1 MGSINPFQGKLK
13 APFSSLQSK
22 ELHILTKYKTH
33 PNIIANNIAIKYS
46 HICIIFNLIK
56 NNSCFII
63 KMKKL
68 KFIEKVLFTFLTD
81 GIICFFNGE
90 NKLDISVFDLVNIQ
104 YEAMY
109 EKSLNETKDWPI
121 ILELWKQ
128 KKYIEQPIYNYDQL
142 KKISTI
148 LENLNKIFQPDQRSE
163 AWYEIRN
170 NLLTASDLGTA
181 LGKNTYSKP
190 EDLIFSKAHC
200 IKPNIG
206 NSPAIIHGV
215 KFEDVAIK
223 IYEKINNVVVK
234 EYGCIPHPHLKC
246 FGASPDGICSSDSVN
261 KNYVGRM
268 LEIKCPKSRPITGFI
283 PVHYELQIQGQL
295 EVCDLEYC
303 DFLECD
309 FQEYE
314 NLHDF
319 LSDKTTE
326 HKGAIFEYYSIIEK
340 TNKYKYLYGEDNLEE
355 WQEKNIEM
363 VLADDSL
370 ELTKITYWKCCE
382 ISIVLVK
389 RDKERF
395 DSYVPI
401 IKEFWDKVIKER
413 MNPYEE
419 KKVFNPCKEFPKE
432 EFQFLSDSN

>member
-1 MGSINPFQGKLK
+1 
-13 APFSSLQSK
+13 
-22 ELHILTKYKTH
+22 
-33 PNIIANNIAIKYS
+33 
-46 HICIIFNLIK
+46 
-56 NNSCFII
+56 
-63 KMKKL
+63 MKKL

-81 GIICFFNGE
+81 GIICFFDGE

-104 YEAMY
+104 YEAMC
-109 EKSLNETKDWPI
+109 EKKLNETKDWPV

-128 KKYIEQPIYNYDQL
+128 KEYIEQPIYNYDQL

-190 EDLIFSKAHC
+190 ADLIFSKAHC
-200 IKPNIG
+200 IKANIG

-234 EYGCIPHPHLKC
+234 EYGCLPHPHLKC

-283 PVHYELQIQGQL
+283 PIHYELQIQGQL

-309 FQEYE
+309 FKEYE
-314 NLHDF
+314 NLYDF
-319 LSDKTTE
+319 VSDKTTE

-340 TNKYKYLYGEDNLEE
+340 KNKYNYFYGEDDLEE

-382 ISIVLVK
+382 VSIVLVK
-389 RDKERF
+389 RDKARF

-401 IKEFWDKVIKER
+401 IQDFWDKVLKER

-419 KKVFNPCKEFPKE
+419 KKVFNPWKEFPKE